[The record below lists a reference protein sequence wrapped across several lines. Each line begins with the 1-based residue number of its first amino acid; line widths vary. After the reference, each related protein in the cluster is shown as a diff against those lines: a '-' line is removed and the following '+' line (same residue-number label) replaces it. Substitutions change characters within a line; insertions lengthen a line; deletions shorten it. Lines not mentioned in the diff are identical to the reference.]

1 MRRTLPLQINFSFRR
16 INMCQRKIPENTTD
30 SLELQFRIHRIE
42 LHLKCEAVIGIH
54 IIITQDIGKE
64 LLYRRMRNIFEE
76 DWWNKSSTAYW
87 VRHHKS
93 VHILIRLYEAGIMPS
108 HAHHVKLFH
117 MRWRP
122 NLIRIM
128 RNNPNWKKEL
138 EKKEENTP
146 STSNHQGNN

>member
-1 MRRTLPLQINFSFRR
+1 
-16 INMCQRKIPENTTD
+16 MCQKKIPKNTTD
-30 SLELQFRIHRIE
+30 NLELQFRIHRIE

-54 IIITQDIGKE
+54 IIITQDIRKE

-76 DWWNKSSTAYW
+76 DWWNKSSTAYL

-93 VHILIRLYEAGIMPS
+93 VRILIRLYEASFMPPY
-108 HAHHVKLFH
+108 AHHVKLFH

-128 RNNPNWKKEL
+128 RNNPNWKEEL
-138 EKKEENTP
+138 KKKEENTP